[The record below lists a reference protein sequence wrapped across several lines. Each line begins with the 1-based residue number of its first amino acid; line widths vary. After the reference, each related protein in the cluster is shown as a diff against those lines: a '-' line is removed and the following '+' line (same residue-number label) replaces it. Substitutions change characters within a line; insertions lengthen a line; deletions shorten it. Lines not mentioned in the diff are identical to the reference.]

1 MTGTIL
7 WEAQDHHFGWML
19 GGGATASSDGLCLP
33 DGEADPPAILDLLRG
48 IAAAHRA
55 QRVCGMWLI
64 VQEGWVTGS
73 CGYMRPIAQGAAEIG
88 YGITAS
94 WRGQGLATQAV
105 GALVTISTR
114 RGLSLLT
121 ADTAVSN
128 IASQRVLQNNGFSP
142 CGERTDPADGDLL
155 QWRLPLA

>member
-1 MTGTIL
+1 MIFL
-7 WEAQDHHFGWML
+7 EAQDHHFGWIL
-19 GGGATASSDGLCLP
+19 EGGATPSSDGLRLP

-48 IAAAHRA
+48 IAASHRA
-55 QRVCGMWLI
+55 QGLCGMWLI
-64 VQEGWVTGS
+64 VQEGWVAGS

-94 WRGQGLATQAV
+94 WRRQGLATQAV

-121 ADTAVSN
+121 ANTAVN
-128 IASQRVLQNNGFSP
+128 NLASQRVLQNNGFVS
-142 CGERTDPADGDLL
+142 CGARTDPEDGELL

>member
-1 MTGTIL
+1 MAAMIFL
-7 WEAQDHHFGWML
+7 EAQDHHFGWIL
-19 GGGATASSDGLCLP
+19 EGGATPSSDGLRLP

-48 IAAAHRA
+48 HCGFSPRAGPLRHVADRAGGLGGRFLRLYAA
-55 QRVCGMWLI
+55 
-64 VQEGWVTGS
+64 
-73 CGYMRPIAQGAAEIG
+73 IAQGAAEIG

-94 WRGQGLATQAV
+94 WRRQGLATQAV

-121 ADTAVSN
+121 ANTAVN
-128 IASQRVLQNNGFSP
+128 NLASQRVLQNNGFVS
-142 CGERTDPADGDLL
+142 CGARTDPEDGELL